1 MLKRQS
7 PCTTDR
13 VYETTAMVEQLPCV
27 VLSRSKLDFIKIMSV
42 VHFARTSLSLRFLFV
57 VHSSPI
63 RFGMYILSNNYNY
76 STFHS
81 PFQRDSPTIAHGS
94 ARYCAVMTQFSQFM
108 SAPRVRRLQN
118 RFRAFS
124 STEHITVS
132 PSTVNS
138 SSSTAAVTTT
148 ELYHAT

>member
-1 MLKRQS
+1 M
-7 PCTTDR
+7 D
-13 VYETTAMVEQLPCV
+13 VWY
-27 VLSRSKLDFIKIMSV
+27 KLDDHQASSLTFKGDHVDHLNRAIKEEAANTLKGV
-42 VHFARTSLSLRFLFV
+42 ETFLRKSLLSSRVSITTILRFTV
-57 VHSSPI
+57 
-63 RFGMYILSNNYNY
+63 RYNVNR
-76 STFHS
+76 
-81 PFQRDSPTIAHGS
+81 QRTIAHGS

-148 ELYHAT
+148 EL